1 MYTPANVP
9 ADPAEIPQFLHLE
22 LARLAESL
30 NSSNQLLKLTTSYA
44 QPTRVTE
51 GDVVLADGTLF
62 NPGSGA
68 GVYCYYGGSWKRL
81 G

>member
-1 MYTPANVP
+1 MYLPANVP
-9 ADPAEIPQFLHLE
+9 NDPADIPQFLHLE

-44 QPTRVTE
+44 QPSRVTE